1 MWAQTHGNNH
11 FSGMCQAVPS
21 TICREC
27 RQASETDSGQEA
39 VAELCGAEHV
49 PLLIETLLGGA
60 HAERE
65 VLVTQP
71 ELRLRDTHAQK
82 DESQD
87 SVRRGKP
94 R

>member
-1 MWAQTHGNNH
+1 MSVDRLLKRPGDKKPWLKT
-11 FSGMCQAVPS
+11 V
-21 TICREC
+21 
-27 RQASETDSGQEA
+27 
-39 VAELCGAEHV
+39 CGAEHV

-94 R
+94 P